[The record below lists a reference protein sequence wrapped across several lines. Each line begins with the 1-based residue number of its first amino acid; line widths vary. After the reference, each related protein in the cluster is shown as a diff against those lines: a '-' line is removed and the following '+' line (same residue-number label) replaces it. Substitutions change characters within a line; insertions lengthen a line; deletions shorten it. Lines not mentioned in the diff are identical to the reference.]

1 MMSKIAGKRIL
12 LVEDEFLIAEMTSA
26 MLSDLGVI
34 VIGPAHTLA
43 KGLALAIA
51 CDCDA
56 ALLDVNLGR
65 ERSDAI
71 AETLKSRGIPFVST
85 SGSPSSEGIWHGAPA
100 LDKPYMQSDLAT
112 VLEGV
117 FGG

>member
-1 MMSKIAGKRIL
+1 MSTIAGKRIL
-12 LVEDEFLIAEMTSA
+12 LVEDEFLIAEMASA

-34 VIGPAHTLA
+34 VIGPAYTLA
-43 KGLALAIA
+43 NGLALAVA

-85 SGSPSSEGIWHGAPA
+85 SGSPDNDGIWRGALT
-100 LDKPYMQSDLAT
+100 LDKPYMQSDLAK